1 MVGPVDD
8 PGCKS
13 RTLTTIFLFTSL
25 FAGII
30 IGLTCHF
37 RKSLRKLLRI
47 KTTPARCPTRVQF
60 ISFIQHSTPERPFTE
75 DHFLITDSHGNH
87 LVTLFVRR
95 RDTGETLFQTRS
107 SCTSAAAYTM
117 ETAPSVVA
125 AGSTSL
131 TSPSPSL
138 PGATAI
144 NEDEAKDGT
153 AEDRATERFAKM
165 VWGYVNSTGELVH
178 DMDSEDDV
186 KLLRLR
192 TKKHELVIV
201 PDPKYIFVV
210 VHDVPS

>member
-1 MVGPVDD
+1 MA
-8 PGCKS
+8 
-13 RTLTTIFLFTSL
+13 TISSPCLS
-25 FAGII
+25 
-30 IGLTCHF
+30 
-37 RKSLRKLLRI
+37 
-47 KTTPARCPTRVQF
+47 V
-60 ISFIQHSTPERPFTE
+60 E
-75 DHFLITDSHGNH
+75 
-87 LVTLFVRR
+87 
-95 RDTGETLFQTRS
+95 ETLARLCSKHGVSAALAIDRTTACVLHGTGALAAIFAS
-107 SCTSAAAYTM
+107 SAVPPNPASCTSAAAYTM